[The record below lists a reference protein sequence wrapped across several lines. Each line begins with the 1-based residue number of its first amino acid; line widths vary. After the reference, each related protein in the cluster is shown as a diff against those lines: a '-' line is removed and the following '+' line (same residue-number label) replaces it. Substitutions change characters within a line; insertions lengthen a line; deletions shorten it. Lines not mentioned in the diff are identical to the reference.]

1 MSPTDQM
8 RHGRPH
14 QPDPLGQFAAG
25 FVHDITN
32 SLGAILNC
40 SALLSR
46 RLTDPAT
53 LHDVKTIQAAA
64 QQALELT
71 RALIA
76 VLGQRPSHAEPVDL
90 NDVVRGV
97 AASSGHGIN
106 SAVQV
111 HLDLAGDP
119 LVSLVDRSQVEQIIE
134 ALTRNGC
141 EAMPAGGELTISTQ
155 RSPDGDAAVIVRV
168 KDSGHGMTP
177 EVVRRA
183 FVPFFTTKPRGSAS
197 GLGLALVDNLVQ
209 RNGGTVA
216 IDSVVGEGTT
226 VTLTLPAPATPTQ
239 APDG

>member
-1 MSPTDQM
+1 MAPPDQVQD
-8 RHGRPH
+8 GRPH
-14 QPDPLGQFAAG
+14 PPDPLGQFAAG

-76 VLGQRPSHAEPVDL
+76 VLGQRPSHAQQVDL
-90 NDVVRGV
+90 NQVVRGI
-97 AASSGHGIN
+97 AASAGHGIN
-106 SAVQV
+106 SGVQV
-111 HLDLAGDP
+111 HLDLARDP
-119 LVSLVDRSQVEQIIE
+119 LVSLVDRGQFEQIVE

-155 RSPDGDAAVIVRV
+155 RSLDPDGAVIVRV
-168 KDSGHGMTP
+168 TDSGYGMTP

-209 RNGGTVA
+209 RNGGAVA

-226 VTLTLPAPATPTQ
+226 VTLTLPAPGPPTQ
-239 APDG
+239 VRDD

>member
-1 MSPTDQM
+1 MAPTDQLEP
-8 RHGRPH
+8 GRP
-14 QPDPLGQFAAG
+14 QPPDPLGQFAAG

-53 LHDVKTIQAAA
+53 LRDVKTIQAAA

-71 RALIA
+71 RALVA
-76 VLGQRPSHAEPVDL
+76 VLGQRPSHTEPVDL
-90 NDVVRGV
+90 NDVVRAI

-106 SAVQV
+106 STVRVQ
-111 HLDLAGDP
+111 LDLADGP
-119 LVSLVDRSQVEQIIE
+119 LVSLVDRGQFEQIVE

-155 RSPDGDAAVIVRV
+155 QSPDTEGAVTVRV
-168 KDSGHGMTP
+168 TDSGYGMSP
-177 EVVRRA
+177 EVAERA

-209 RNGGTVA
+209 RNGGAVA
-216 IDSVVGEGTT
+216 IHSVLGEGTT
-226 VTLTLPAPATPTQ
+226 VTLTLPAESPSTQ
-239 APDG
+239 VRDG